1 MRRFGLLVA
10 LMVSAGLNACS
21 SSNGGGTGGDGGT
34 ATGGNVGT
42 GGAGGALAA
51 CGNATGPAKGETC
64 NSVTA
69 MGPCVTVTS
78 STAAPPSPAGG
89 TLTAGTYNLIAVT
102 DYVAADAAA
111 PVVGDARQT
120 LVLSN
125 VTATSLTL
133 DEAISSG
140 TFLYRSS
147 GTVAI
152 DGVNS
157 NYTETCTGDNPVQPT
172 QFTATSS
179 GLTLFQQQ
187 DNGDLRVTVF
197 TKAN

>member
-1 MRRFGLLVA
+1 
-10 LMVSAGLNACS
+10 
-21 SSNGGGTGGDGGT
+21 
-34 ATGGNVGT
+34 
-42 GGAGGALAA
+42 
-51 CGNATGPAKGETC
+51 
-64 NSVTA
+64 
-69 MGPCVTVTS
+69 MGPCVMQTFSTS
-78 STAAPPSPAGG
+78 APPSPAGG
-89 TLTAGTYNLIAVT
+89 TLTAGTYNLISVT

-111 PVVGDARQT
+111 PVAGDARQT
-120 LVLSN
+120 IVLSN

-152 DGVNS
+152 DGLNS
-157 NYTETCTGDNPVQPT
+157 NYTVTCPATDGGNPVQPT

-179 GLTLFQQQ
+179 GFTLFEQE
-187 DNGDLRVTVF
+187 NTGILRVTVF